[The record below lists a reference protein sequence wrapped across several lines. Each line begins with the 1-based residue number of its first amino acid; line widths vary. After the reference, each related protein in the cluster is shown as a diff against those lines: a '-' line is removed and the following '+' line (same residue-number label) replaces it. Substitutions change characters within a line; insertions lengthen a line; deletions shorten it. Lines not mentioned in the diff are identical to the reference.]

1 MRRVVSVLCSFHTL
15 QCTQCQQLIVQ
26 IESFSLSLPPS
37 LTTACTD
44 CSSLSLTSC
53 YVPTDAVVQLWSG
66 GHCLCLSCTPA
77 TNKKRNKWRHYS
89 FTQNLCRRLAIFWSN
104 YQHPRLGHCRL
115 PIKISIIS
123 PWGQQKN
130 MGVHNLNFKFFPMGS
145 LIMTRLL
152 INFWQKS
159 HGVGYFDRVLYSEL
173 EVSQ

>member
-1 MRRVVSVLCSFHTL
+1 MIFRYLESETLWVRCKVRNPDFAWNPHEARCFCPLFISHFAMYTVSAV
-15 QCTQCQQLIVQ
+15 IVQ

-77 TNKKRNKWRHYS
+77 TNQKRNKWRHYS

-104 YQHPRLGHCRL
+104 YQHPRLGHCTGHNYSHYYEE
-115 PIKISIIS
+115 PNSNI
-123 PWGQQKN
+123 GQVWQFDT
-130 MGVHNLNFKFFPMGS
+130 LFQYEFFC
-145 LIMTRLL
+145 
-152 INFWQKS
+152 
-159 HGVGYFDRVLYSEL
+159 
-173 EVSQ
+173 

>member
-77 TNKKRNKWRHYS
+77 TNQKRNKWRHYC
-89 FTQNLCRRLAIFWSN
+89 FIQNLCRRLAIFWSN
-104 YQHPRLGHCRL
+104 YQHPRLGHCMVTSRSVEGHSCIWRPPQCQTTSPRFEPRKPSHSL
-115 PIKISIIS
+115 PGGHERNLQKQHQEPKLHLIQIK
-123 PWGQQKN
+123 
-130 MGVHNLNFKFFPMGS
+130 
-145 LIMTRLL
+145 
-152 INFWQKS
+152 
-159 HGVGYFDRVLYSEL
+159 SE
-173 EVSQ
+173 EK